1 MKTKLEKLLAKQ
13 EFRKGLVNHDIGIMI
28 CGDEPCTFIT
38 MEYAD
43 HYKIYLSAFEEEA
56 PNDHL
61 IIVEAGTLEEAQM
74 KAEIEMKSIVN
85 SRIH

>member
-13 EFRKGLVNHDIGIMI
+13 EFRKGLIGHDMGIMV

-38 MEYAD
+38 LEYAD
-43 HYKIYLSAFEEEA
+43 HYKIYLSVFDDQV
-56 PNDHL
+56 PDDQL
-61 IIVEAGTLEEAQM
+61 IVVEASTLEEAQM